1 MFIDNIFISSTS
13 KMKKLLI
20 WSFKIFMLLFS
31 IFLFLPTVTNA
42 ESSDLDVEWFEIM
55 PKLDEEETTA
65 VNTAIQEIWSS
76 WWHVWEIYNA
86 TANSTGFTTSEQLAS
101 WIMNRDT
108 IMNYIVFVVRF
119 LGQLWLLVWAGFIMF
134 AWYKYM
140 LSVFNWNKAPS
151 STLKNAII
159 GVLIVIFSYA
169 IMKILTSIIWLT

>member
-1 MFIDNIFISSTS
+1 
-13 KMKKLLI
+13 MKKLLI

-31 IFLFLPTVTNA
+31 VFLFLPTVTNA
-42 ESSDLDVEWFEIM
+42 ESSDLEVEWFEIM

-65 VNTAIQEIWSS
+65 VNTEIQKIWSS
-76 WWHVWEIYNA
+76 WWHVREIYNA
-86 TANSTGFTTSEQLAS
+86 TANSTEFTTSEQLAS

-140 LSVFNWNKAPS
+140 LSVFNWWKTPS

>member
-1 MFIDNIFISSTS
+1 MCTLIIFSSTYT
-13 KMKKLLI
+13 KMKKNLLI
-20 WSFKIFMLLFS
+20 WITTALTLAMSVLF
-31 IFLFLPTVTNA
+31 IPATTFA
-42 ESSDLDVEWFEIM
+42 DDDELDVEWFEIM

-76 WWHVWEIYNA
+76 WWHVREIYNA
-86 TANSTGFTTSEQLAS
+86 TANSTGFTTKEQLAS

-108 IMNYIVFVVRF
+108 IMNYIVFVIKF
-119 LGQLWLLVWAGFIMF
+119 LSQLWLLVWAWFIMF

-140 LSVFNWNKAPS
+140 LSVFGWWKTAS

-159 GVLIVIFSYA
+159 WVIIVIFSYA

>member
-1 MFIDNIFISSTS
+1 VFIDNIFISSTS

-20 WSFKIFMLLFS
+20 WCFKIFMLLFFV
-31 IFLFLPTVTNA
+31 FLFLPTVTNA

-55 PKLDEEETTA
+55 PKLEPEQVKK
-65 VNTAIQEIWSS
+65 VNDAISGVASE
-76 WWHVWEIYNA
+76 WWKVREHYNKEA
-86 TANSTGFTTSEQLAS
+86 DGLETSEQLAS
-101 WIMNRDT
+101 WIMNRNT

-140 LSVFNWNKAPS
+140 ISVFNWWKTPS

>member
-20 WSFKIFMLLFS
+20 WCFKIFMLLFFV
-31 IFLFLPTVTNA
+31 FLFLPTVTNA

-65 VNTAIQEIWSS
+65 VNTAIQEIWSKG
-76 WWHVWEIYNA
+76 WEVWKKYNEEA
-86 TANSTGFTTSEQLAS
+86 GKMSTKKQIAS